1 MTAYI
6 IINTNRGCLHTIK
19 RKTKRSEQIR
29 QGLER
34 AASNDCPFEIIF
46 KKLCQA
52 FLKKVVE
59 AKNVRMVLT
68 NTVCCHIINFVREN
82 TQYCVRLAQLD
93 RAFGYGPK
101 GREFESSNARY
112 SKRPETMVD
121 NGFRF
126 FC

>member
-19 RKTKRSEQIR
+19 RKTKGSEQIR

-46 KKLCQA
+46 KK
-52 FLKKVVE
+52 VVDISTSLAYNKICSKE
-59 AKNVRMVLT
+59 
-68 NTVCCHIINFVREN
+68 H
-82 TQYCVRLAQLD
+82 VRLAQLD

-101 GREFESSNARY
+101 GREFESSNARI
-112 SKRPETMVD
+112 
-121 NGFRF
+121 
-126 FC
+126 

>member
-1 MTAYI
+1 MFIMTAYI

-46 KKLCQA
+46 KK
-52 FLKKVVE
+52 VVLNIFE
-59 AKNVRMVLT
+59 KIVDISASMAYNKI
-68 NTVCCHIINFVREN
+68 CSKEH
-82 TQYCVRLAQLD
+82 VRLAQLD

-101 GREFESSNARY
+101 GREFESSNARI
-112 SKRPETMVD
+112 
-121 NGFRF
+121 
-126 FC
+126 